1 MQPATPN
8 PTIKS
13 NKASTVRAIL
23 AIAKSFPLG
32 ERKDEG

>member
-13 NKASTVRAIL
+13 NKANTVRAIL
-23 AIAKSFPLG
+23 AIAKSFPFR
-32 ERKDEG
+32 ERDEE